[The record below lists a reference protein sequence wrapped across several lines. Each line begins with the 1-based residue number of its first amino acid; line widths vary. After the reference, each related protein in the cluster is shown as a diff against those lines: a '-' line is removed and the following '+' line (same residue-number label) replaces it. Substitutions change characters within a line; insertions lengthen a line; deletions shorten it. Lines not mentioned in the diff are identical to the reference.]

1 MYIYIYP
8 CNTFPLGKN
17 SNKYKGFVK
26 CAFLKV
32 KHNSFTGLNAHP
44 EPLVLH
50 GVVVHMTER
59 GCKWVTHSALY
70 EKEMCP
76 LGKFWIKGLNVL
88 SFLRPLPRRTMKP
101 GIHSKTTC

>member
-44 EPLVLH
+44 EPFAAPW
-50 GVVVHMTER
+50 
-59 GCKWVTHSALY
+59 GCGTYGGTRV
-70 EKEMCP
+70 
-76 LGKFWIKGLNVL
+76 
-88 SFLRPLPRRTMKP
+88 
-101 GIHSKTTC
+101 